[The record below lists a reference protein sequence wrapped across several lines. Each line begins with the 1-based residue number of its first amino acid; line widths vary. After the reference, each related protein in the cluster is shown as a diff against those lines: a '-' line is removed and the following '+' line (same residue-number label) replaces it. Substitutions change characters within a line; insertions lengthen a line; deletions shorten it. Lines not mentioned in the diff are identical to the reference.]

1 MSEIEASLYALQWNN
16 SMSVAVI
23 TIISYEYILQFE
35 KEVKFVWERQWSV
48 MTCLY
53 LAVRYFGILI
63 AMFSACWGGQI
74 YIPEAVSYGTFLF
87 MQWGTS
93 VYSCLTKVILIWRL
107 YALYQSKPILY
118 VLLGLFIPIVALY
131 IAVDVF
137 LWSRPSAISIQEI
150 IIAPSIKYCT
160 AFFHTGPMPAIY
172 TSIPVICYD
181 ILLVV
186 LAITIL
192 VKHMKERKE
201 LQMKPNTYIVLIVRY
216 HVIYFVMNLAVQ
228 IFSAIMWAD
237 LSTAVMYVV
246 LLFSDSV
253 PFIIV
258 PRLII
263 DIWET
268 HANESCV
275 HVSTTFEDCVCWT
288 SPPPLEEHELEFRID
303 PDNLA

>member
-1 MSEIEASLYALQWNN
+1 MSELEESLYALQWNN
-16 SMSVAVI
+16 NMSVAVI
-23 TIISYEYILQFE
+23 TMISYEYILQLE

-48 MTCLY
+48 MTYLY
-53 LAVRYFGILI
+53 LAVRYFGILVV
-63 AMFSACWGGQI
+63 MFCAICDGI
-74 YIPEAVSYGTFLF
+74 FLF
-87 MQWGTS
+87 MQWGFS

-107 YALYQSKPILY
+107 YALYNQSKPILY

-137 LWSRPSAISIQEI
+137 LWSRPSAISTQEVI
-150 IIAPSIKYCT
+150 LTPNIKYCT
-160 AFFHTGPMPAIY
+160 AFFHIGPMLAIY

-186 LAITIL
+186 LAIAAL
-192 VKHMKERKE
+192 GKHLKERKE

-216 HVIYFVMNLAVQ
+216 HVIYFVLNLAVQ
-228 IFSAIMWAD
+228 IFSAILWAN
-237 LSTAVMYVV
+237 LSTEVMNIV
-246 LLFSDSV
+246 LLFSDTA

-268 HANESCV
+268 HANDSCV
-275 HVSTTFEDCVCWT
+275 HVSTTFQDCVCWT
-288 SPPPLEEHELEFRID
+288 SPPPLEEHDLEVCIESID
-303 PDNLA
+303 ADNIS